1 MSELGPAI
9 WITIPLIVIGLYG
22 LIARRNLVRMM
33 ISLEIIGAGTVTILG
48 SAAAASWN
56 GMGEVL
62 GVLALVAL
70 GIEGALLIAIAT
82 AMSYQYKTFDI
93 YVFKKEV
100 KEE

>member
-9 WITIPLIVIGLYG
+9 WMAIPLIVIGLYG
-22 LIARRNLVRMM
+22 LVARRNLVRMM

-48 SAAAASWN
+48 AAAAAHWN
-56 GMGEVL
+56 AMGEVL

-82 AMSYQYKTFDI
+82 AISYQYKTFDVK
-93 YVFKKEV
+93 VFKKEV
-100 KEE
+100 SEE